1 MAMVRSESSGT
12 AVTGPLASSV
22 PPPGSPVDTETA
34 AGPRTGHVKSSIC
47 ARRLVRASV
56 VLGVADSSTNAAVL
70 GARTVRSTRICA
82 KPAVSAS
89 MSGNRACLAGAAPGE
104 DG

>member
-1 MAMVRSESSGT
+1 MVRSESSGT

-22 PPPGSPVDTETA
+22 PPPGSPVDTETV
-34 AGPRTGHVKSSIC
+34 AGLRTGHVKSSIR
-47 ARRLVRASV
+47 AWRLVRASV
-56 VLGVADSSTNAAVL
+56 VLGVTDSSMNRAVL
-70 GARTVRSTRICA
+70 GVSTVRSTWISA